1 MTVGTE
7 LRPSIAEVVLLRLFA
22 AGDAGATR
30 SAVSRDL
37 YALVA
42 HRLSPAEWRKELEEI
57 VTEAELAGDL
67 AHDGKRLFLTEEGG
81 IACERF
87 YGGRLPKVAGWAD
100 LKNTV
105 LIAKALGVEKRPSRQ
120 LKRLNSAPGLRLSI
134 LERTFKLRFGGTPSL
149 AKARTQ
155 LAREA
160 TRRRPA
166 IAKGVKG
173 RVAATRKDASER
185 QIAAGLLTRTR
196 PANSDSELVSLLA
209 AEQVGAIQT
218 DVSAL
223 RLALLRRFVAGQTR
237 NRTVKAP
244 SAAEVLGYDVAR
256 FAAEILKIARS
267 EARGVPGARKAYIAD
282 VWQRLAPAGTQAS
295 DSKARFAALLIEA
308 HRMGLLSLTNADL
321 RDKANMSHVQ
331 ASAVAYQNTVWH
343 LIKKSRTFSI
353 CCQNR
358 CRYWPTSAFSVSSSI
373 RSPGRTT
380 SGRPIRSTCRR
391 CMPMLAGSSR
401 IC

>member
-1 MTVGTE
+1 MTVGAE

-42 HRLSPAEWRKELEEI
+42 HKMSQGEWRSELSAI
-57 VTEAELAGDL
+57 VAEATTAGDIDD
-67 AHDGKRLFLTEEGG
+67 DGRRLRLTEDGG

-87 YGGRLPKVAGWAD
+87 WGGRLPKVSGWQD

-105 LIAKALGVEKRPSRQ
+105 LVAKALGVEKKPKRHLKQ
-120 LKRLNSAPGLRLSI
+120 LSSAPGLRLSI
-134 LERTFKLRFGGTPSL
+134 LERSFMLRFKGAPSL
-149 AKARTQ
+149 AKARTE

-166 IAKGVKG
+166 LAADAN
-173 RVAATRKDASER
+173 AATRKDQSER
-185 QIAAGLLTRTR
+185 QLAAGLLTRRR
-196 PANSDSELVSLLA
+196 PAATDGELVSLLA
-209 AEQVGAIQT
+209 AEQVGAVQT

-223 RLALLRRFVAGQTR
+223 RLALLRRYVAGQTR
-237 NRTVKAP
+237 SRAIKAP
-244 SAAEVLGYDVAR
+244 SVDDVLTYDVPR

-282 VWQRLAPAGTQAS
+282 VWKRLAPLGAAAP
-295 DSKARFAALLIEA
+295 DSEARFKSLLIET
-308 HRMGLLSLTNADL
+308 HRLGLLSLTNADL

-331 ASAVAYQNTVWH
+331 ASAVAYQNTIWH
-343 LIKKSRTFSI
+343 LIRVED
-353 CCQNR
+353 
-358 CRYWPTSAFSVSSSI
+358 A
-373 RSPGRTT
+373 
-380 SGRPIRSTCRR
+380 
-391 CMPMLAGSSR
+391 
-401 IC
+401 